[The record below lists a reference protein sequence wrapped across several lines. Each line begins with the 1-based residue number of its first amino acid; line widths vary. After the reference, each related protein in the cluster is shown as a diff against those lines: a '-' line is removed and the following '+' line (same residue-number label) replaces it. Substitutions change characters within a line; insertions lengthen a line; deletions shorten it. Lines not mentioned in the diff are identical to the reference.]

1 MHPIIRIVGIGVV
14 FVVACAGWI
23 TLGGVM
29 TERTH
34 RKTYEL
40 DGNVAE
46 LWGAPQVQRA
56 PTFRFDWGER
66 RTQTRME
73 VRDGLWQ
80 EVEEVVEERHFKQMQ
95 PSSTDISVDLALD
108 QRLKGLMW
116 YALYDVDFA
125 GTWTY
130 THREEVDG
138 ELTIALSFPNTD
150 GLYDSFRFVV
160 DGVDLAGELRPEAG
174 AVAAVIPVD
183 PGQTV
188 TLDVGYASRGKDDWR
203 YVPAPDVANL
213 EDFRL
218 AMTTDFA
225 RVDFPPYSMSPSSKR
240 YTDEGWTL
248 AWDFSRIVTGHDIG
262 LVMPLPIQPGALA
275 AKLAFSAPIS
285 LLFFF
290 LLLFVLSVMRGIEIH
305 PINYLFLGASFFAFH
320 LLFSYSVDHI
330 HLATAFA
337 LSSAVSIVLVVSYLR
352 LVVSPRFAF
361 VEAGAA
367 QLVYLI
373 GFSLAHFWDGFTG
386 LTVTVLS
393 ILTLFILM
401 QMTGRVRW
409 SEVLGRAAVRQPAGS
424 AAGAA
429 AGTTAG
435 SALT

>member
-1 MHPIIRIVGIGVV
+1 MHPIVRIVGIGIV
-14 FVVACAGWI
+14 FVIACAGWI

-40 DGNVAE
+40 DGNVVD
-46 LWGAPQVQRA
+46 LWGSPQVQNA
-56 PTFRFDWGER
+56 PTFTFEWGEQR
-66 RTQTRME
+66 IQTRME

-80 EVEEVVEERHFKQMQ
+80 EVEEVAEERHSKAVQT
-95 PSSTDISVDLALD
+95 SSSDITVDLALD

-116 YALYDVDFA
+116 FPLYDVDFA
-125 GTWTY
+125 GAWAY
-130 THREEVDG
+130 THREEVAGD
-138 ELTIALSFPNTD
+138 LTVSLSFPTAD
-150 GLYDSFRFVV
+150 GLYDAFRFEV

-174 AVAAVIPVD
+174 AVAATVPVQ

-188 TLDVGYASRGKDDWR
+188 TLDVGYASRGKDIWR

-218 AMTTDFA
+218 TMTTDFA
-225 RVDFPPYSMSPSSKR
+225 RIDFPSYTMSPSSKH

-248 AWDFSRIVTGHDIG
+248 TWDFSRIVTGHDIG
-262 LVMPLPIQPGALA
+262 MVMPVPIQPGALA

-285 LLFFF
+285 LMFFF

-305 PINYLFLGASFFAFH
+305 PINYLFLGAAFFAFH

-337 LSSAVSIVLVVSYLR
+337 LSSAVSILLVVSYLR

-367 QLVYLI
+367 QMVYLI

-401 QMTGRVRW
+401 QMTGRIRW
-409 SEVLGRAAVRQPAGS
+409 SEVMGRAVARQPSEAES
-424 AAGAA
+424 AAGAP
-429 AGTTAG
+429 AG
-435 SALT
+435 SSAG